1 MSIFVHEDAV
11 ADASAYEAWC
21 EEQMENE
28 EPICNCEKC
37 GEPIYTGDTY
47 YDVCGEI
54 YCEHCMDEMSH
65 IA

>member
-11 ADASAYEAWC
+11 ADANAYEAWC

-28 EPICNCEKC
+28 EPKYYCEKC
-37 GEPIYTGDTY
+37 GKPIYEGEHYYTFDGDA
-47 YDVCGEI
+47 
-54 YCEHCMDEMSH
+54 YCEDCVELN

>member
-11 ADASAYEAWC
+11 ADASAYEAWA
-21 EEQMENE
+21 EEQEE
-28 EPICNCEKC
+28 EPKCICEKC
-37 GEPIYTGDTY
+37 GEPIYTDDIY

-54 YCEHCMDEMSH
+54 YCEYCMDEMRH